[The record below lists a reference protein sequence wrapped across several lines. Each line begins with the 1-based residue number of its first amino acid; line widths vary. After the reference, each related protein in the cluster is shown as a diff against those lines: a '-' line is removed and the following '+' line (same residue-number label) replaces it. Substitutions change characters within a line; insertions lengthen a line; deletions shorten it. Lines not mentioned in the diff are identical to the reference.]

1 MMNKRNIL
9 VLFGG
14 GGTEH
19 EISKVSAG
27 YIIDQLSK
35 TDSFNPILVEVTK
48 SGTWQ
53 SEGRDCSLNGKI
65 LKTPTEQPYIDY
77 VIPCFHGT
85 PGETGEIQ
93 GFFETIG
100 LPYFGQE
107 TEASVLAFNK
117 VHTKMLLS
125 AIGIKNTPYIFANK
139 HIQLDEEEIFA
150 FFDKQKD
157 VFVKAANQ
165 GSSVG
170 CYHVTDRSELIQTV
184 KKAFQ
189 FSDNVLIEK
198 TIKGR
203 ELEVAVFSH
212 NGQIKATAPGEII
225 CEGDFYDYEEK
236 YSKEST
242 TEVAIEA
249 EDLTNSEI
257 ETIKEYSIKAF
268 KAFGL
273 RHLSRVDFFY
283 NEEGIYLNEINTFP
297 GMTPISMFP
306 KMLENSGVKF
316 SDWIKDIIETQI
328 K

>member
-1 MMNKRNIL
+1 MNKRNIL

-100 LPYFGQE
+100 LPYLGQE
-107 TEASVLAFNK
+107 TEASVLTFNK
-117 VHTKMLLS
+117 VQTKLLLEALS
-125 AIGIKNTPYIFANK
+125 IKNTPYIFANK
-139 HIQLDEEEIFA
+139 FIDLDEEAILA
-150 FFDKQKD
+150 FFEKQKD

-170 CYHVTDRSELIQTV
+170 CYHIT
-184 KKAFQ
+184 KKEKLLSTIKEAFNY
-189 FSDNVLIEK
+189 SDNVLIEK

-203 ELEVAVFSH
+203 ELEVAVFYH
-212 NGQIKATAPGEII
+212 NGKIKATAPGEII
-225 CEGDFYDYEEK
+225 CSGDFYDYEEK
-236 YSKEST
+236 YSKDST

-249 EDLTNSEI
+249 QGLTEQEI
-257 ETIKEYSIKAF
+257 ETIKNYSIKAF

-306 KMLENSGVKF
+306 KMLENSGIKF
-316 SDWIKDIIETQI
+316 SEWIKDIIETQV